1 LSGGMKQP
9 EDSGVASGPK
19 DDTEIVPV
27 DLESVFEEAMTLSSD
42 LDRAWSEALT
52 QIDAEKANEDLA
64 VRWSVALRA
73 LMAAISER
81 EARYVA
87 AGKDV
92 RLDHWPPSADDVAAL
107 QVQPDG
113 SEDERL
119 QLEQA
124 QLLAIELMVKRMG
137 SLTAAMEGSPEAG
150 GGLWQSG
157 AFAAIRGLAAA
168 AMRITRELDT
178 VDEIV
183 LADRESAE
191 GEPMRRR
198 AIEAVE
204 AGLRAFENGDPEA
217 TLLHCLRAARARVAS
232 LPPDEEAD
240 PRPGTGDGHEDVS
253 RTVAMFRLAER
264 VICGEATGRAANG
277 GVSLVLAFALLPAAA
292 ALVSNPLHEELV
304 GLRGAWSEDGAGS

>member
-1 LSGGMKQP
+1 MSGGMEEPKT
-9 EDSGVASGPK
+9 GGAGPRP

-52 QIDAEKANEDLA
+52 ELDAEKANEDLT

-81 EARYVA
+81 EACYVA

-107 QVQPDG
+107 RVEPEG
-113 SEDERL
+113 PEDERL

-137 SLTAAMEGSPEAG
+137 SLTAAMEGSPETG

-168 AMRITRELDT
+168 TMRITRELDT
-178 VDEIV
+178 VDKIV
-183 LADRESAE
+183 LADREPAE
-191 GEPMRRR
+191 SERMRSR

-204 AGLRAFENGDPEA
+204 ASLRAFENGDPEA
-217 TLLHCLRAARARVAS
+217 TLLHCLRAVRSRVAS
-232 LPPDEEAD
+232 LPPNEEAD
-240 PRPGTGDGHEDVS
+240 PRPGTGGDPEEVS
-253 RTVAMFRLAER
+253 GTVAMFRLAEQ
-264 VICGEATGRAANG
+264 VICGEATGRADNG
-277 GVSLVLAFALLPAAA
+277 GVSLVLAFALLPVTA